1 MKKFLGLFFSIIFA
15 NQFVFASDLTIRQF
29 PESPRE
35 GEEVKLTLES
45 DKYNLNIANITWSV
59 DGQESDS
66 GVGRKTLS
74 LKAPTNGLAQIILAK
89 VSQEGFNDDQIQKA
103 LEANTNFIL
112 YEGVDSYVP
121 SFYKGRRLPTKEGTV
136 RAAFF
141 SFKDGQISGFNDFSK
156 ENYSWKINGEDKH
169 EYSGTGKILNTM
181 QTSIMDS
188 SVNLKIS
195 KRDANQNIK
204 SAETNIPLQKTEV
217 LVYKTDEKKLLKQV
231 LSDTETGKK
240 IYLFVEP
247 FFFSISNKKDTRL
260 LYDWKIND
268 VATKISTPWSVV
280 FSGKER
286 DSVKINLDI
295 ANKEK
300 VTQENSRGFTFK
312 VQ

>member
-112 YEGVDSYVP
+112 YEGVD
-121 SFYKGRRLPTKEGTV
+121 
-136 RAAFF
+136 
-141 SFKDGQISGFNDFSK
+141 
-156 ENYSWKINGEDKH
+156 
-169 EYSGTGKILNTM
+169 
-181 QTSIMDS
+181 
-188 SVNLKIS
+188 
-195 KRDANQNIK
+195 RDRK
-204 SAETNIPLQKTEV
+204 
-217 LVYKTDEKKLLKQV
+217 
-231 LSDTETGKK
+231 
-240 IYLFVEP
+240 
-247 FFFSISNKKDTRL
+247 
-260 LYDWKIND
+260 
-268 VATKISTPWSVV
+268 SVV
-280 FSGKER
+280 
-286 DSVKINLDI
+286 
-295 ANKEK
+295 
-300 VTQENSRGFTFK
+300 
-312 VQ
+312 